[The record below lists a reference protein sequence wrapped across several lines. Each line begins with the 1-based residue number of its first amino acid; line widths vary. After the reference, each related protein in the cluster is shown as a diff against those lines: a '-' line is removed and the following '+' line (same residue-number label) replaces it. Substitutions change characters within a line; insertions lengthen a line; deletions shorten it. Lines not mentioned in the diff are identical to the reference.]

1 MSKERD
7 LTKYW
12 AHLDFD
18 MFYVACEMLDKPE
31 LKDKPTAVGGQYSV
45 ICTANYV
52 ARKYGVRSAIPTFIA
67 KKLCPEIILIP
78 PDFTKYKKF
87 SNIFRDI
94 LRKYDPELES
104 MGLD

>member
-31 LKDKPTAVGGQYSV
+31 LKEKPTAVGG
-45 ICTANYV
+45 
-52 ARKYGVRSAIPTFIA
+52 
-67 KKLCPEIILIP
+67 
-78 PDFTKYKKF
+78 
-87 SNIFRDI
+87 
-94 LRKYDPELES
+94 
-104 MGLD
+104 